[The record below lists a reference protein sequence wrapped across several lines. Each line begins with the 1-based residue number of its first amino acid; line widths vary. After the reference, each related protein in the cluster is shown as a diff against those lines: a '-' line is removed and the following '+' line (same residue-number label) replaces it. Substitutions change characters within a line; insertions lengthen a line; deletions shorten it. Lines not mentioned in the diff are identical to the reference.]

1 MRTRKIKRLA
11 VVLTSGLVLGTACLP
26 QNYWA
31 DLLGNI
37 TTEIVTSAIEATVGS
52 ALDTILPGTTQ

>member
-1 MRTRKIKRLA
+1 MRIRKIKGLA
-11 VVLTSGLVLGTACLP
+11 AVLAGGLVLGTACLP

-37 TTEIVTSAIEATVGS
+37 TTEIVTSAIDAAVGS
-52 ALDTILPGTTQ
+52 ALDAIVPGTTQ